1 MGLEFIRYFLEDTD
15 KAAVIVACISAAIS
29 AIAVLVTIIY
39 NTISQKQYKKDS
51 EPQLSMRLLEFEH
64 ILYLL
69 VENTGKTAAKDI
81 QINITDI
88 KGNGDGS
95 RLSTS
100 SLFTTT
106 FELYPNETVQGEV
119 AVWGENLETHTF
131 PQIGISVRY
140 RQANRKKFIE
150 YQRTVSFTV
159 AYDKRVLA
167 DINFDKGD
175 IEQTLKSI
183 NRATVRMA
191 NYLDGCHIASF
202 DELEIL
208 PQNSLKNDICDAVGT
223 QKKIGAVL
231 NRSEVIQAE
240 CKRRRKKK

>member
-1 MGLEFIRYFLEDTD
+1 MALIQELFADTD
-15 KAAVIVACISAAIS
+15 RAAVIVSCISAAIS

-39 NTISQKQYKKDS
+39 NIISQKQHKKDS

-81 QINITDI
+81 QITVIEI
-88 KGNGDGS
+88 RGNGD
-95 RLSTS
+95 S
-100 SLFTTT
+100 SKLLKSGLFITT

-119 AVWGENLETHTF
+119 AKWGENMAVHTF
-131 PQIGISVRY
+131 PQIDIAVQY
-140 RQANRKKFIE
+140 RQVGRKKCVK
-150 YQRTVSFTV
+150 YRRSVSFTI
-159 AYDKRVLA
+159 AYDNKVSA
-167 DINFDKGD
+167 DINFDKGN
-175 IEQTLKSI
+175 IENTLKSI

-191 NYLDGCHIASF
+191 NYFDGCHVASF

-208 PQNSLKNDICDAVGT
+208 AENSLKNDICDA
-223 QKKIGAVL
+223 IGAQEKKGPVL

-240 CKRRRKKK
+240 CKRRQKKK